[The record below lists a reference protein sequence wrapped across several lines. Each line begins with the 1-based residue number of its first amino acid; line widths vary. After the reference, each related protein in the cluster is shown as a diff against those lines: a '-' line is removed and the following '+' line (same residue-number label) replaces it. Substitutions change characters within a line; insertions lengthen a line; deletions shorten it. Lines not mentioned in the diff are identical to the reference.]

1 MRNMFSNC
9 SSLTSLNLSKFDINN
24 VINMNN
30 MFSECTSL
38 TSLNLTNF
46 RMNNKINMRN
56 MFYNLNQNCKIICN
70 DPKIYSENG
79 SEKREI

>member
-38 TSLNLTNF
+38 TSLNLSNF
-46 RMNNKINMRN
+46 RFDNKIDMKN
-56 MFYNLNQNCKIICN
+56 MFYNLNQNCEIICK
-70 DPKIYSENG
+70 DSKIL
-79 SEKREI
+79 SEKREF